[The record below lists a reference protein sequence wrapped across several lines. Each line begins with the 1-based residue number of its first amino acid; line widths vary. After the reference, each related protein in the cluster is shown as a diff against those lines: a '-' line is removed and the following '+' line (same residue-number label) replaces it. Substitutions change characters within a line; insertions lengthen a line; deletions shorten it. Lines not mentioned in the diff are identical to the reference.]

1 MIQLNSDL
9 PIERLKALDA
19 LDRLRMHREE
29 LELELEEITRA
40 IDGVIESACLTRHSN
55 VFRNM
60 TVDEINLLINERRLV
75 LERRRSACWHDH
87 ENSC

>member
-1 MIQLNSDL
+1 MIQLNSDI

-40 IDGVIESACLTRHSN
+40 IDGVLESACLTPHSN

-60 TVDEINLLINERRLV
+60 TVDEINLLINERRLN
-75 LERRRSACWHDH
+75 LESRR
-87 ENSC
+87 